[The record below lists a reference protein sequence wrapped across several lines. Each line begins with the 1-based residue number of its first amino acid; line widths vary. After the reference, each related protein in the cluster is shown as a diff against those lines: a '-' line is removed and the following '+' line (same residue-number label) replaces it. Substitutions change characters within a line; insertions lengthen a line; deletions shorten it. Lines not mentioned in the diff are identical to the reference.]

1 MSVDIKPV
9 EYVEI
14 RMDELVPRHKAG
26 GLQELHATIK
36 EQRDLLHQQN
46 MEIFNLR
53 AKIKQMRERIHNHLL
68 SETGANIRSQSNG

>member
-14 RMDELVPRHKAG
+14 RMDELV
-26 GLQELHATIK
+26 QELRATIN
-36 EQRDLLHQQN
+36 QQN

>member
-14 RMDELVPRHKAG
+14 RTDELV
-26 GLQELHATIK
+26 QELRATIK
-36 EQRDLLHQQN
+36 VQRDLLHQQN

>member
-14 RMDELVPRHKAG
+14 RMDELV
-26 GLQELHATIK
+26 QELRATIK